1 MKQICNLYK
10 KKYNESFRAFVSGE
24 TLKYKEN
31 NLMGSRKGGEN
42 MRNKPN
48 LDCQIMSGPTI
59 FMFVLYCHIK
69 GTLNNPSITIFYD
82 VV

>member
-1 MKQICNLYK
+1 MFCHFYK
-10 KKYNESFRAFVSGE
+10 KSITSRLGHWFRGE

-42 MRNKPN
+42 MRNEPN

>member
-1 MKQICNLYK
+1 
-10 KKYNESFRAFVSGE
+10 
-24 TLKYKEN
+24 
-31 NLMGSRKGGEN
+31 MGSRKGGEN

-69 GTLNNPSITIFYD
+69 GTFNNNVPID
-82 VV
+82 NNRL